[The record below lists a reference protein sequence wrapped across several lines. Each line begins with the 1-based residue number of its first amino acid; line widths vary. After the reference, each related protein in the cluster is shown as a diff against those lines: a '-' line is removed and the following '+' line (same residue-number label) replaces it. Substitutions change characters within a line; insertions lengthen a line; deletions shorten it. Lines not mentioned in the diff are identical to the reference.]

1 MFPEAARVF
10 FHTSKYFVTW
20 IPYSVACTLV
30 NFSFHPPSAH
40 SAGSTIALSLH
51 MNADFVWSTHTE
63 KLSIENRIGE
73 KNQKESSKRKKK

>member
-20 IPYSVACTLV
+20 IPYSVACAFI

-40 SAGSTIALSLH
+40 SAVVSFDYSLVLTKKLDFKDPDSLLS
-51 MNADFVWSTHTE
+51 
-63 KLSIENRIGE
+63 
-73 KNQKESSKRKKK
+73 KK

>member
-20 IPYSVACTLV
+20 IPYSVACAFI

-40 SAGSTIALSLH
+40 SAVIQVAETCL
-51 MNADFVWSTHTE
+51 E
-63 KLSIENRIGE
+63 IGFE
-73 KNQKESSKRKKK
+73 TCQLRLIFYQKRPFFFLEINEGLQRPA